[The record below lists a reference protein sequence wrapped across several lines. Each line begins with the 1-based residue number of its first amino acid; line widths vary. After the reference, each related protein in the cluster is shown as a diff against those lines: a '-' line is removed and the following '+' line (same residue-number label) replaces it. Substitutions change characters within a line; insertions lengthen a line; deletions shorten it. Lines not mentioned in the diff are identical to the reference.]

1 MSYEIVYA
9 REFIKTNDGRIVP
22 LILSGSNNCWDTTYR
37 GHWRRERSWFPI
49 YAKSGENPA
58 ITPEAL
64 MTKVIGYV
72 PSGYNQHFVRNGKW
86 VDDECF
92 VRFFENG
99 LKKAKTL
106 EELNEELLYKHNLK
120 GIVYYYGKGT
130 DVHSVHDVTIKDS
143 AELDVFLKKVDELI
157 KEYSGKEKLHI
168 SIGFECEDVL
178 KRVKKPREKKERLKE
193 FYAIT
198 TDYGYLSKLTRHG
211 VYSTHSTYHAKQ
223 FESEDKA
230 KKWLRKHDLERR
242 FRKLTFGVRF
252 VA

>member
-1 MSYEIVYA
+1 
-9 REFIKTNDGRIVP
+9 
-22 LILSGSNNCWDTTYR
+22 
-37 GHWRRERSWFPI
+37 
-49 YAKSGENPA
+49 
-58 ITPEAL
+58 
-64 MTKVIGYV
+64 MTKVKGYV

-106 EELNEELLYKHNLK
+106 EELNEELLYKHDLK
-120 GIVYYYGKGT
+120 GIVYYYGEGT
-130 DVHSVHDVTIKDS
+130 AVHSVHNVTIKDS
-143 AELDVFLKKVDELI
+143 AELDIFLKKVDELI

>member
-64 MTKVIGYV
+64 MTKIKGYV

-86 VDDECF
+86 VNDDSF

-106 EELNEELLYKHNLK
+106 EELNEELLYKHYLK
-120 GIVYYYGKGT
+120 GIVYYYGENSS
-130 DVHSVHDVTIKDS
+130 VHSVHDVDIRDSKD
-143 AELDVFLKKVDELI
+143 LDVFLEKVDELI
-157 KEYSGKEKLHI
+157 KDYSGKEKLQI
-168 SIGFECEDVL
+168 SIGFSQDDVL
-178 KRVKKPREKKERLKE
+178 RRIKKPREKKERLKE

-198 TDYGYLSKLTRHG
+198 TDYGYLSKLTRRG
-211 VYSTHSTYHAKQ
+211 VYSTHSVCYAKQ

-230 KKWLRKHDLERR
+230 KKWLMEHDLERR
-242 FRKLTFGVRF
+242 FRRLTFGVRF